1 MLRSTMSKWQ
11 RLLGIR
17 ERGAGNL
24 LTAIVGPD
32 NKRGNWEVTWVGDG
46 DGGVEPKDLHAA
58 TLTEAVDKAAAAVA
72 ELYAGLPPNPV
83 AELQLA
89 IYPWHYHVGDPMY
102 DISVGGNGF
111 DAHDLQ
117 DQVPPIEGVTLEDL
131 VTATEYTPG
140 SGIDHCMFRWIRP
153 AESLTRDAS
162 TPEPDDSQP

>member
-1 MLRSTMSKWQ
+1 MSKWR
-11 RLLGIR
+11 RLLGIT
-17 ERGAGNL
+17 ERLPGNL

-32 NKRGNWEVTWVGDG
+32 KKRGNWEVTWIG
-46 DGGVEPKDLHAA
+46 DGGVEPKDLRAA
-58 TLTEAVDKAAAAVA
+58 TLTEAVDQAAAAVA
-72 ELYAGLPPNPV
+72 DLYARYPPNPD

-102 DISVGGNGF
+102 DISIGSDGF

-117 DQVPPIEGVTLEDL
+117 DQVPPIEGATLEDL
-131 VTATEYTPG
+131 VAATEYTPG